1 MAQTDAFQSGQNCDI
16 QDGYFAKYCT
26 TPEVRN
32 VQFDERVLRRFL
44 ALRYSGCKTILSTD
58 KLFVNFVPAG
68 LTSLVR

>member
-16 QDGYFAKYCT
+16 QDRYFAKYCT

-44 ALRYSGCKTILSTD
+44 ALRYSGCKNNT
-58 KLFVNFVPAG
+58 VN
-68 LTSLVR
+68 

>member
-1 MAQTDAFQSGQNCDI
+1 MGQKFNLKQMTQTDAFQSGQNCDI

-44 ALRYSGCKTILSTD
+44 SLRYSGCKNNTV
-58 KLFVNFVPAG
+58 K
-68 LTSLVR
+68 